1 MFDQEKWAEHLQKL
15 KPFILTSLVIFA
27 GLIVMVK
34 TTRTGGKSKVQDYF
48 AVNLAMDAWNQN
60 PSDENWLALRNKLDS
75 HPELYKK
82 FGGHIAQKFLY
93 AGKDSPIEFETKEVP
108 SPYNDFFQLTK
119 MVHAKKYSQALTE
132 AVALKGR
139 LQSDNSFPTLYVF
152 NLVQIASLQKTLGKI
167 EDENESW
174 KEVQELLGK
183 DQRLIP
189 IAAHFQ
195 KGSAKLQDYIRYR
208 EETIKAKN

>member
-93 AGKDSPIEFETKEVP
+93 AGKDSPIEFE
-108 SPYNDFFQLTK
+108 
-119 MVHAKKYSQALTE
+119 
-132 AVALKGR
+132 
-139 LQSDNSFPTLYVF
+139 
-152 NLVQIASLQKTLGKI
+152 GK
-167 EDENESW
+167 
-174 KEVQELLGK
+174 
-183 DQRLIP
+183 
-189 IAAHFQ
+189 
-195 KGSAKLQDYIRYR
+195 KGSRSIHWELITYKSLFPCFLNQCPPLHDRKENLMAFFPHSF
-208 EETIKAKN
+208 